1 MTCRDAIAMLADY
14 LEAALTPRHLIGL
27 EEHLRECDECQVYL
41 ATYRKTRDLAARAGR
56 VEMPAALKAR
66 LRVFLVGDLHDSG

>member
-14 LEAALTPRHLIGL
+14 LESTLTPRHLAGL

-41 ATYRKTRDLAARAGR
+41 ATYRKTRDLAARAGH
-56 VEMPAALKAR
+56 VEMPSALKAR
-66 LRVFLVGDLHDSG
+66 LRAFLVGDLQDSR